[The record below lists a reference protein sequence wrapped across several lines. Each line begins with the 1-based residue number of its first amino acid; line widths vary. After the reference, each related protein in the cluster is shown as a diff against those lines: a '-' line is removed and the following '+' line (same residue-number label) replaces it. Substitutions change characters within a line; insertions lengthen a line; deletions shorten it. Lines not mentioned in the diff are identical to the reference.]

1 MAVEMAIADQIQS
14 ALATFAKQPKDK
26 IKLRHSLRFD
36 LGLDS
41 VDTIELIFL
50 LEGKFN
56 FEFSDADMQ
65 QLVTVSDVVTCVEHR
80 LTSRA

>member
-1 MAVEMAIADQIQS
+1 MAFEMAIADQIQS
-14 ALATFAKQPKDK
+14 ALATFVKQPRGK
-26 IKLRHSLRFD
+26 IKLRHSLRID

>member
-1 MAVEMAIADQIQS
+1 MAFEMAIADQIQS
-14 ALATFAKQPKDK
+14 ALATFVKQPRDK
-26 IKLRHSLRFD
+26 IKLRHSLRID

-56 FEFSDADMQ
+56 FEFSGTDMQ
-65 QLVTVSDVVTCVEHR
+65 QLVTVSDVVICVEHR